1 MKLLDYLANGFIDT
15 FGITRPDAN
24 EKNTAARV
32 IVLMILG
39 VVVFVAA
46 IFGIVV
52 LVISR

>member
-1 MKLLDYLANGFIDT
+1 MKLLDFLAGGFIDT
-15 FGITRPDAN
+15 FGITRPDAG
-24 EKNTAARV
+24 EKKNAARV

-46 IFGIVV
+46 IFGLVV